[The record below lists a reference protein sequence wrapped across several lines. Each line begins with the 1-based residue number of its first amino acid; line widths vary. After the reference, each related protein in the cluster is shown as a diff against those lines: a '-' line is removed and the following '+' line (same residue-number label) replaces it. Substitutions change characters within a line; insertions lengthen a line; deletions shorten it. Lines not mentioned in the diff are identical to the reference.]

1 MATYSDGYW
10 WSNDN
15 LRLHYRDY
23 AGAADRPVIL
33 CVPGLTR
40 NARDFEGVADRL
52 AGRHRVICI
61 DLRGRGESAYA
72 KDPMS
77 YVPLTYAQ
85 DLDRLIV
92 ELALDRLIVF
102 GTSLGGIVAMLLAAT
117 HRERLAG
124 VLLNDVGPVIEP
136 AGLDRIR
143 SYVGRSPAWPTWVH
157 AARAIGELNR
167 DVYPDYGLEQWLR
180 MAKQLYRLNPQGRI
194 VPDYDAKIA
203 EPFRA
208 PGGEAGVDLWPAL
221 DAMAEV
227 PMLIVRG
234 ERSDVLGTGTLA
246 QMKKRLGNAR
256 STIVPGVGHTPTL
269 DEPVAV
275 RAIDRF
281 LAGITA

>member
-1 MATYSDGYW
+1 MAAYSDGYW

-23 AGAADRPVIL
+23 AGASERPPIL

-40 NARDFEGVADRL
+40 NARDFEGVAERL
-52 AGRHRVICI
+52 AGRYRIICVE
-61 DLRGRGESAYA
+61 LRGRGESAYA

-85 DLDRLIV
+85 DLDRLIG
-92 ELALDRLIVF
+92 ELSLDRLIVF

-124 VLLNDVGPVIEP
+124 VLLNDVGPVIEQ

-143 SYVGRSPAWPTWVH
+143 SYVGRNSAWPTWVH
-157 AARAIGELNR
+157 AARAVGELNR

-180 MAKQLYRLNPQGRI
+180 MAKQLYRLNQQGRI

-221 DAMAEV
+221 DAMAEI

-234 ERSDVLGTGTLA
+234 ERSDVLGVETLA
-246 QMKKRLGNAR
+246 RMKKRLVNAK
-256 STIVPGVGHTPTL
+256 SVIVPGVGHTPTL
-269 DEPVAV
+269 EEPVAI

-281 LAGITA
+281 LSGITG